1 MSVSI
6 LVDSMATS
14 NNPKSSTETSGSLM
28 ACDFEIFGK
37 VQGVFFRKYTQQQ
50 ATKLNLV
57 GWVKNAATGTVQG
70 HMEGRKD
77 DINQM
82 KTWLRTKGS
91 PKSKITKAEF
101 ANEKSI
107 TQLNGK
113 SFIVDRED

>member
-1 MSVSI
+1 
-6 LVDSMATS
+6 MATS
-14 NNPKSSTETSGSLM
+14 NNPGSSKETTGSLV

-50 ATKLNLV
+50 AAKLNLI
-57 GWVKNAATGTVQG
+57 GWVKNTASGTVQG

-77 DINQM
+77 DVNQM
-82 KTWLRTKGS
+82 KTWLKTKGS
-91 PKSKITKAEF
+91 PKSKITKANF
-101 ANEKSI
+101 TNENSV